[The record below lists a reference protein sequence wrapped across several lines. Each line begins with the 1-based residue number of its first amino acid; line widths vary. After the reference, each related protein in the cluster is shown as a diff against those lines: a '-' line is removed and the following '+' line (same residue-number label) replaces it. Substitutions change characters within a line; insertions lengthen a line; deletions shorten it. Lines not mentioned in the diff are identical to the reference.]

1 MSGDF
6 LSGDFLCDGVEDDLD
21 AATDANVEDF
31 LCEDVED
38 AAPGANVSSSE
49 PEMSGVVPPL
59 NGLPNNYRN
68 KQLDKDRPP
77 HNQYHL
83 SSLRRC
89 GAVLRSRDLDHA
101 SSLADENDDIG
112 WF

>member
-1 MSGDF
+1 MLSKMSGDF

-49 PEMSGVVPPL
+49 V
-59 NGLPNNYRN
+59 
-68 KQLDKDRPP
+68 
-77 HNQYHL
+77 
-83 SSLRRC
+83 
-89 GAVLRSRDLDHA
+89 
-101 SSLADENDDIG
+101 
-112 WF
+112 